1 MKVLLVFACLCTAR
15 VVSGQAKL
23 VINGAVISLQNNVSL
38 VIDNPDNTAISRSG
52 SGYIRSEGAGNQVIW
67 SVGAG
72 NGNTYLVP
80 FGSGTDY
87 LPLSFHASGGAPT
100 GKIIFSTYPTP
111 TWKNSDDLPP
121 GVLNVNRGA
130 ADNSAKLIDRFWQI
144 KPQGYATRPSLTDLV
159 ITYSDNEYAPPN
171 TIPEANLIAQRWNNA
186 LDVWDDYIPVS
197 VLDPTLNTI
206 TITSMPGSEL
216 YDWWTLVDASSP
228 LPITLINF
236 SATVQNNVVLTKWQ
250 TALESN
256 SSHFEVW
263 RSPDLQHFDSV
274 GYVTAA
280 GNSPNVLDY
289 SFIDYQPY
297 AGVSYYR
304 LKSVDLDGSFVWS
317 SVQQVVMGG
326 DAEVSVYPNPA
337 DAMVHLRTSEAI
349 AGSSAM
355 VRILNNNGG
364 LVMTIP
370 LTAADQQ
377 FNISTLAAGTYRVQF
392 MYKSKPYN
400 LTFIK
405 K

>member
-80 FGSGTDY
+80 FGNGTDY

-236 SATVQNNVVLTKWQ
+236 SATVQNNTVLTKWQ

-280 GNSPNVLDY
+280 GNSANLLDY
-289 SFIDYQPY
+289 SFTDYQPY